1 MQRRKLQNDTVRR
14 MVMIAMFT
22 ALAYV
27 TMLVIHIKVG
37 FLTFD
42 LKDAVTTFCG
52 LFFGPLAA
60 LFVAVVVPLIELAT
74 VSDTGVYGLIMN
86 ILSSVT
92 FSVTVA
98 LIYKYKKTLWGAIAA
113 LLSGA
118 ALMVGVMMVANLLI
132 TPYYMGVTTE
142 AVRELIPTLLLPFNA
157 LKAMVNVGAVLL
169 LYKPL
174 SRALRRAG
182 LLPASAKSTAGN
194 AQNEPRVATKSN
206 GVLKSVLVTV
216 AAVLLITGAMVLIFV
231 VMGGEATFGV

>member
-1 MQRRKLQNDTVRR
+1 MQKRKLKGDTVRR

-74 VSDTGVYGLIMN
+74 VSDTGVYGLMMN

-98 LIYKYKKTLWGAIAA
+98 LIYKYKKTLWGAIVA

-118 ALMVGVMMVANLLI
+118 ALMVGVMMVTNLLI

-142 AVRELIPTLLLPFNA
+142 TVRGLIPTLLLPFNA

-182 LLPASAKSTAGN
+182 LLPASSKSTPAR
-194 AQNEPRVATKSN
+194 AQNEPRVATKSS
-206 GVLKSVLVTV
+206 GMLKSVLVTV
-216 AAVLLITGAMVLIFV
+216 AAVLLIAGAMVLIFV

>member
-1 MQRRKLQNDTVRR
+1 

-98 LIYKYKKTLWGAIAA
+98 LIYKY
-113 LLSGA
+113 
-118 ALMVGVMMVANLLI
+118 
-132 TPYYMGVTTE
+132 
-142 AVRELIPTLLLPFNA
+142 
-157 LKAMVNVGAVLL
+157 
-169 LYKPL
+169 
-174 SRALRRAG
+174 
-182 LLPASAKSTAGN
+182 
-194 AQNEPRVATKSN
+194 
-206 GVLKSVLVTV
+206 
-216 AAVLLITGAMVLIFV
+216 
-231 VMGGEATFGV
+231 

>member
-1 MQRRKLQNDTVRR
+1 MQKRKLKGDTVRR

-74 VSDTGVYGLIMN
+74 VSDTGVYGLVMN

-98 LIYKYKKTLWGAIAA
+98 LIYKYKKTLWGAIVA
-113 LLSGA
+113 LFSGA

-142 AVRELIPTLLLPFNA
+142 TVRGLIPTLLLPFNA

-182 LLPASAKSTAGN
+182 LLPASSKSTSAR
-194 AQNEPRVATKSN
+194 AQNEPRVATKSS
-206 GVLKSVLVTV
+206 GMLKSVLVTV
-216 AAVLLITGAMVLIFV
+216 AAVLLIAGAMVLIFV

>member
-132 TPYYMGVTTE
+132 TPYYMVVTTE
-142 AVRELIPTLLLPFNA
+142 EVRELIPTLLLPFNA

-169 LYKPL
+169 IYKPL

-182 LLPASAKSTAGN
+182 LLPVSAKRTAGE
-194 AQNEPRVATKSN
+194 AQNAPRLATKSS
-206 GVLKSVLVTV
+206 GIVKSVLVTV
-216 AAVLLITGAMVLIFV
+216 AAVLLVAGAMVLIFV